1 MNLKNNF
8 LLLLFVLCFDF
19 LTAQTN
25 RWQQQANYTMSID
38 MDVQTNRFSGKQRI
52 EYFNNSP
59 DKLNRLFYHL
69 YFNAFQPGSSMD
81 VRSRELGK
89 TLINNR
95 PDWDTRV
102 KDRISKLTDA
112 EIGYQKIKSLKV
124 NGIAQPFQYHETIL
138 EVNLRRA
145 ILPKSKVIIDLEFEA
160 QVPLQ
165 IRRSGRDNPSTGV
178 RYSMSQW
185 YPKLCEY
192 DYEGWHPTPY
202 VAREFYGIWGNF
214 DVSINIDKN
223 YKLGGTG
230 VLVNAQEIGWGYDR
244 PGTALKDI
252 NRAKRIWHFVG
263 KNIHDFVWAADPDY
277 NHLSKKVNDR
287 TTLHVIYKYKP
298 DNAAYEKGWQE
309 VLTAAEK
316 VLPFI
321 EKHFGAYPYPQ
332 YSFIHGGDGGMEYP
346 MATLIHT
353 SSLGTAFHE
362 WMHSWYQMM
371 LATNESEYPWMD
383 EGFTS
388 YAEDLVT
395 KFYYGKS
402 SLQPLRDS
410 LAKHPNNETYKKLVN
425 TLPEDHTGAYNGYY
439 RLVQSGLEEPL
450 TTHADHYNTNF
461 AYSIASYSKGE
472 MFLEQLGYI
481 VGAAVRD
488 KILLEYYKQWRF
500 KHPNANDFMVIAQQV
515 SGLQLDWYKEYWV
528 NTTKT
533 IDYAIDS
540 VLSDAGKTN
549 IVLKRMGEMP
559 MPVDLQVTYKDGS
572 TVMHNIPLNLMF
584 GAKKNENNG
593 EKFIVDEEWRWTH
606 PEYKLTL
613 DMDLSNIKKIEI
625 DPSKRMADVNRS
637 NNIWEAPAP

>member
-1 MNLKNNF
+1 MKANKL
-8 LLLLFVLCFDF
+8 F
-19 LTAQTN
+19 LTVVFVTACIQMLAQPG
-25 RWQQQANYTMSID
+25 RWQQRANYTMHID
-38 MDVQTNRFSGKQRI
+38 MDVQTNRFTGKQRI

-89 TLINNR
+89 TLFNNR

-102 KDRISKLTDA
+102 KDRISKLKDD

-124 NGIAQPFQYHETIL
+124 NGVAQPFKYHETIL
-138 EVNLRRA
+138 EVNLKNA

-160 QVPLQ
+160 QIPLQ

-178 RYSMSQW
+178 QYSMSQW

-202 VAREFYGIWGNF
+202 VAREFYGVWGNF
-214 DVSINIDKN
+214 DVHISIDKN

-230 VLVNAQEIGWGYDR
+230 VLVNAAEIGWGYDK
-244 PGTALKDI
+244 PGTALKNI
-252 NRAKRIWHFVG
+252 SAAKRNWHFVG
-263 KNIHDFVWAADPDY
+263 KNIHDFVWAADTAY
-277 NHLSKKVNDR
+277 NHLTKKVNNR
-287 TTLHVIYKYKP
+287 VTLHVIYKYKP
-298 DNAAYEKGWQE
+298 DNAAYEQGWQQ
-309 VLTAAEK
+309 VMVAAEK
-316 VLPFI
+316 VLPYI
-321 EKHFGAYPYPQ
+321 EKHFGQYPYPQ

-371 LATNESEYPWMD
+371 LGTNESLYPWMD

-395 KFYYGKS
+395 KFYTGKS

-410 LAKHPNNETYKKLVN
+410 LAKYPGNENYQRLVN

-481 VGAAVRD
+481 VGAAVRN

-515 SGLQLDWYKEYWV
+515 SGLQMDWYKEYWI

-533 IDYAIDS
+533 IDYGIGDVSSDS
-540 VLSDAGKTN
+540 GKTT
-549 IVLKRMGEMP
+549 IVLQRIGEMP
-559 MPVDLQVTYKDGS
+559 MPVDLEVTYKDGS
-572 TVMHNIPLNLMF
+572 KEMHNVPLNLMY
-584 GAKKNENNG
+584 GAKKNENAG
-593 EKFIVDEEWRWTH
+593 EKYFVHEEWRWTH
-606 PEYKLTL
+606 PEYKLTINAGL
-613 DMDLSNIKKIEI
+613 NFIKKIEI
-625 DPSKRMADVNRS
+625 DPSKRMADINRS
-637 NNIWEAPAP
+637 NNIKEQ

>member
-1 MNLKNNF
+1 MKANKL
-8 LLLLFVLCFDF
+8 F
-19 LTAQTN
+19 LTVVFVTACIQMLAQPG
-25 RWQQQANYTMSID
+25 RWQQRANYTMHID
-38 MDVQTNRFSGKQRI
+38 MDVQTNRFTGKQRI

-89 TLINNR
+89 KLFNNR

-102 KDRISKLTDA
+102 KDRISKLTDD

-124 NGIAQPFQYHETIL
+124 NGVAQPFKYHETIL
-138 EVNLRRA
+138 EVNLNNA

-160 QVPLQ
+160 QIPLQ

-178 RYSMSQW
+178 QYSMSQW

-202 VAREFYGIWGNF
+202 VAREFYGVWGNF
-214 DVSINIDKN
+214 DVKISIDKN

-230 VLVNAQEIGWGYDR
+230 VLVNADEIGWGYDK
-244 PGTALKDI
+244 PGTALKNI
-252 NRAKRIWHFVG
+252 SAAKRNWHFVG
-263 KNIHDFVWAADPDY
+263 KNIHDFVWAADTAY
-277 NHLSKKVNDR
+277 YHLTKKVNSR
-287 TTLHVIYKYKP
+287 VTLHVIYKYKP
-298 DNAAYEKGWQE
+298 DNAVYEQGWQQ
-309 VLTAAEK
+309 VMVAAEK

-321 EKHFGAYPYPQ
+321 EKHFGQYPYPQ

-371 LATNESEYPWMD
+371 LGTNESLYPWMD

-395 KFYYGKS
+395 KFYSGKS

-410 LAKHPNNETYKKLVN
+410 LAKYPGNENYQRLVN

-450 TTHADHYNTNF
+450 TTHADHYNSNF

-481 VGAAVRD
+481 VGAAVR
-488 KILLEYYKQWRF
+488 
-500 KHPNANDFMVIAQQV
+500 
-515 SGLQLDWYKEYWV
+515 
-528 NTTKT
+528 
-533 IDYAIDS
+533 
-540 VLSDAGKTN
+540 
-549 IVLKRMGEMP
+549 
-559 MPVDLQVTYKDGS
+559 
-572 TVMHNIPLNLMF
+572 
-584 GAKKNENNG
+584 
-593 EKFIVDEEWRWTH
+593 
-606 PEYKLTL
+606 
-613 DMDLSNIKKIEI
+613 
-625 DPSKRMADVNRS
+625 
-637 NNIWEAPAP
+637 

>member
-1 MNLKNNF
+1 MKANKL
-8 LLLLFVLCFDF
+8 F
-19 LTAQTN
+19 LTVVFVTACIQMLAQPG
-25 RWQQQANYTMSID
+25 RWQQRANYTMHID
-38 MDVQTNRFSGKQRI
+38 MDVQTNRFTGKQRI

-89 TLINNR
+89 TLFNNR

-102 KDRISKLTDA
+102 KDRISKLKDD

-124 NGIAQPFQYHETIL
+124 NGVAQPFKYHETIL
-138 EVNLRRA
+138 EVNLKNA

-160 QVPLQ
+160 QIPLQ

-178 RYSMSQW
+178 QYSMSQW

-202 VAREFYGIWGNF
+202 VAREFYGVWGNF
-214 DVSINIDKN
+214 DVKISIDKN

-230 VLVNAQEIGWGYDR
+230 VLVNADEIGWGYDK
-244 PGTALKDI
+244 PGTALKNI
-252 NRAKRIWHFVG
+252 SAVKRNWHFVG
-263 KNIHDFVWAADPDY
+263 KNIHDFVWAADTAY
-277 NHLSKKVNDR
+277 NHLTKKVNNR
-287 TTLHVIYKYKP
+287 VTLHVIYKYKP
-298 DNAAYEKGWQE
+298 DNAVYEQGWQQ
-309 VLTAAEK
+309 VMVAAEK

-321 EKHFGAYPYPQ
+321 EKHFGQYPYPQ

-371 LATNESEYPWMD
+371 LGTNESLYPWMD

-395 KFYYGKS
+395 KFYSGKS

-410 LAKHPNNETYKKLVN
+410 LAKYPGNENYQRLVN

-450 TTHADHYNTNF
+450 TTHADHYNSNF

-481 VGAAVRD
+481 VGAAVRN

-515 SGLQLDWYKEYWV
+515 SGLQMDWYKEYWI

-533 IDYAIDS
+533 IDYGIGDVSSDS
-540 VLSDAGKTN
+540 GKTT
-549 IVLKRMGEMP
+549 IVLQRIGEMP
-559 MPVDLQVTYKDGS
+559 MPVDLEVTYKDGS
-572 TVMHNIPLNLMF
+572 KEIHNIPLNLMF
-584 GAKKNENNG
+584 GAKKNENAG
-593 EKFIVDEEWRWTH
+593 EKYFVHEEWRWTH
-606 PEYKLTL
+606 PEYKLTINAGL
-613 DMDLSNIKKIEI
+613 NFIKKIEI
-625 DPSKRMADVNRS
+625 DPSKRMADINHS
-637 NNIWEAPAP
+637 NNVKEQ